1 MSDRPIISK
10 KKRKGMTSMQRLFCH
25 EYLID
30 LNGTEA
36 AIRAGYSPLS
46 AAQISYD
53 LLRISE
59 VKKRIEELM
68 DKRASKIDLSADKVL
83 QEIAKI
89 AFVDIRDLFT
99 EDGDI
104 KPVSEWNETLAA
116 SVAGLEIE
124 ALFEGFGQDRQQI
137 GKTKKIKMND
147 KLKAL
152 ELLGRHLVLF
162 KDKIEVGGLDGL
174 ADMIAKARK
183 RAE

>member
-1 MSDRPIISK
+1 M
-10 KKRKGMTSMQRLFCH
+10 
-25 EYLID
+25 E
-30 LNGTEA
+30 
-36 AIRAGYSPLS
+36 
-46 AAQISYD
+46 
-53 LLRISE
+53 
-59 VKKRIEELM
+59 
-68 DKRASKIDLSADKVL
+68 KRASKIEVSAEKVL
-83 QEIAKI
+83 AEIAKI

-174 ADMIAKARK
+174 AEMIAKARK

>member
-1 MSDRPIISK
+1 
-10 KKRKGMTSMQRLFCH
+10 
-25 EYLID
+25 
-30 LNGTEA
+30 
-36 AIRAGYSPLS
+36 
-46 AAQISYD
+46 
-53 LLRISE
+53 
-59 VKKRIEELM
+59 M

-104 KPVSEWNETLAA
+104 RPVSEWNDTLAA
-116 SVAGLEIE
+116 SIAGLEIE
-124 ALFEGFGQDRQQI
+124 ALFEGFGQDRQEI

>member
-1 MSDRPIISK
+1 MGLTPL
-10 KKRKGMTSMQRLFCH
+10 QRLFCY
-25 EYLID
+25 EYMVD
-30 LNGTEA
+30 LNAGEA
-36 AIRAGYSPLS
+36 AKRAGYSAAS
-46 AAQISYD
+46 ASSIAHD
-53 LLRISE
+53 LFKIPA
-59 VKKRIEELM
+59 VVQRIEELM
-68 DKRASKIDLSADKVL
+68 EKRASKIEVSAEKVL
-83 QEIAKI
+83 AEIAKI

-124 ALFEGFGQDRQQI
+124 ALFEGFGQDRQEI